1 MTIRFPIQ
9 PRMVPPEKIAR
20 RLGVTVAVFNEKL
33 AALEANG
40 FPKRDPVL
48 GNYCLQAV
56 DNWIDARAG
65 LHPAGI
71 PVSDPAVVL
80 EMAGSRAWRR

>member
-1 MTIRFPIQ
+1 MTIRFAIQ
-9 PRMVPPEKIAR
+9 PRMVPPDKIAR
-20 RLGVTVAVFNEKL
+20 RLGVTRATFAEKR

-40 FPKRDPVL
+40 FPKPDPVL

-65 LHPAGI
+65 LQPAHV
-71 PVSDPAVVL
+71 PVSDPATVL
-80 EMAGSRAWRR
+80 QMAGSKAWRK